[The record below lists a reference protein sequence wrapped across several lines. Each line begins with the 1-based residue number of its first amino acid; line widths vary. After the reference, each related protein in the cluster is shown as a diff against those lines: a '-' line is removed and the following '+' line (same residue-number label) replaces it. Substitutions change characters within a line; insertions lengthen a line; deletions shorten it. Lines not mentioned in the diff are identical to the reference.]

1 MKNFKLNKLAIA
13 AIAAAS
19 LATVATTAN
28 ACSRLIMDGGETHG
42 VTVARSFDWGGS
54 ELQSIAKAY
63 PAGVAVEAYDVPE
76 YKNAASWT
84 VKHHTVD
91 YVEVETFHGTS
102 GEAINDKGLSA
113 SILYQNPSVE
123 FIKDAADNGTPA
135 VHMSQI
141 VNYLATQFATVEE
154 AVKAFEAGEFQTAW
168 KTGIGGH
175 QHGFHFSVQ
184 DKSGDIALF
193 QLNEGGEMRV
203 HRGDI
208 NSDLRVMAN
217 MPLRQDILAHA
228 ENFDLDKA
236 EELPSDISSPSR
248 YLRGYHVT
256 ANAKLDPKADWV
268 DTRGKMKGIFDFG
281 NKIPQ
286 DLVDPTNDYSYATW
300 ETFVYSLE
308 TGDTTYYNEGN
319 GSQLDINFADT
330 LAFTKT
336 MCSDMFQQARAGEK
350 ITWGE
355 CK

>member
-1 MKNFKLNKLAIA
+1 MKNFKLNKLAVA
-13 AIAAAS
+13 AIAAVS
-19 LATVATTAN
+19 LASVVTTAS
-28 ACSRLIMDGGETHG
+28 ACSRLIMDGGDTHG

-54 ELQSIAKAY
+54 ELQSIVKAHPAGTAVKAY
-63 PAGVAVEAYDVPE
+63 EVPE

-113 SILYQNPSVE
+113 SLLYQNPSVE
-123 FIKDAADNGTPA
+123 FVKDAADNGAPA
-135 VHMSQI
+135 IHMSQI
-141 VNYLATQFATVEE
+141 VNYLVTQFATVEE
-154 AVKAFEAGEFQTAW
+154 AVNAFEANEFQTAW

-184 DKSGDIALF
+184 DKSGNIALF
-193 QLNEGGEMRV
+193 QLNEGGKMIV

-208 NSDLRVMAN
+208 TSDLRVMAN

-228 ENFDLDKA
+228 EKFDLNKA
-236 EELPSDISSPSR
+236 EELPSDISSASR

-268 DTRGKMKGIFDFG
+268 DTRGKMKGFFDFG
-281 NKIPQ
+281 NKVPQ
-286 DLVDPTNDYSYATW
+286 DLIDPTNAESYATW
-300 ETFVYSLE
+300 ETFIYNLE

-319 GSQLDINFADT
+319 GSQLNISFAET
-330 LAFTKT
+330 KTFTKQ
-336 MCSDMFQQARAGEK
+336 MCADMFQQARAGET

-355 CK
+355 CQ

>member
-1 MKNFKLNKLAIA
+1 MKNFKLNKLAVA
-13 AIAAAS
+13 AIAAVS
-19 LATVATTAN
+19 LVSVITTAN
-28 ACSRLIMDGGETHG
+28 ACSRLIMDGGDTHG

-63 PAGVAVEAYDVPE
+63 PKGVAVKAYDVPE

-113 SILYQNPSVE
+113 SLLYQNPSVE
-123 FIKDAADNGTPA
+123 FVKDAADNGAPA

-141 VNYLATQFATVEE
+141 VNYLVTQFATVEE
-154 AVKAFEAGEFQTAW
+154 AVNAFEANEFQTAW

-193 QLNEGGEMRV
+193 QLNEGGKMVV

-228 ENFDLDKA
+228 ENFDLNKA

-256 ANAKLDPKADWV
+256 ANAKLDPKADWA
-268 DTRGKMKGIFDFG
+268 DTRGKMKGYFDFG
-281 NKIPQ
+281 NKVPQ
-286 DLVDPTNDYSYATW
+286 DLIDPTNGESYATW
-300 ETFVYSLE
+300 ETYIYNLE
-308 TGDTTYYNEGN
+308 TGNTTYYNEGN
-319 GSQLDINFADT
+319 GSQININFAET
-330 LAFTKT
+330 TAFTKT
-336 MCSDMFQQARAGEK
+336 MCADLFQQARADEK
-350 ITWGE
+350 LSWSE